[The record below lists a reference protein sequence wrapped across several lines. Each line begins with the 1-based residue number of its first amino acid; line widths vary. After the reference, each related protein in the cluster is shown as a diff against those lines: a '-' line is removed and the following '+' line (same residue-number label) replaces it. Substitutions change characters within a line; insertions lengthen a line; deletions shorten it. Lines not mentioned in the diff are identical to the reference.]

1 MMTPFH
7 FGPADRRLFGIFHA
21 AGETAKSDR
30 AVLLCNP
37 FGQEAIRAHRMLRV
51 LAERVV
57 RTGVPVLRF
66 DYFGTGDS
74 PGDDEDADLSV
85 WASDIRTARR
95 ELVHRSGRGRIVTV
109 GVRLGGTLAV
119 LAADGPAET
128 HRLVLWDPVLD
139 GQPYLAHLRT
149 KHVESLEST
158 FSLPDPQ
165 WRERLRTEP
174 AAFTDQ
180 ALGFAV
186 TESLRTQIAAVTPRS
201 LTVDSGTEVHL
212 IAHRDDATAAQ
223 WAQHLHGL
231 GVAAHHW
238 PLQDA
243 FEWAVGEARNSAIVP
258 APALARLI
266 SSISD

>member
-21 AGETAKSDR
+21 AGASATIDR

-37 FGQEAIRAHRMLRV
+37 FGQEAVRAHRMFRV
-51 LAERVV
+51 LAERLV
-57 RTGVPVLRF
+57 RLGLPVLRF

-74 PGDDEDADLSV
+74 PGDDEDADLSGWTDDV
-85 WASDIRTARR
+85 RTARR
-95 ELVHRSGRGRIVTV
+95 ELVHRSGVGRVVAV

-119 LAADGPAET
+119 LASGAAGET
-128 HRLVLWDPVLD
+128 ERLVLWDPILD
-139 GQPYLAHLRT
+139 GAQYLAHLRV

-158 FSLPDPQ
+158 YSLADKV
-165 WRERLRTEP
+165 WRQRLHDEP
-174 AAFTDQ
+174 GAFTDE
-180 ALGFAV
+180 ALGFAL
-186 TESLRTQIAAVTPRS
+186 TERLRMQIAAVKPRG
-201 LTVDSGTEVHL
+201 LVVAPPTEVHML
-212 IAHRDDATAAQ
+212 THRDDATAAQ
-223 WAQHLHGL
+223 WANLLSGL
-231 GVAAHHW
+231 GVAARHW